1 MIDPTTPRTWL
12 TRGAI
17 ESLISGRQLSG
28 ERDRF
33 FPGCHLAGVDG
44 GFDLPEKPAEPRAA
58 LEIELPG
65 ELVATDRRAW
75 RPAATPIDGGAEHL
89 PREPQVGLYHLGAGD
104 RALAASRQPVSDAE
118 QRHVHRHVAGL
129 AQVDVGAAP

>member
-44 GFDLPEKPAEPRAA
+44 GFDLPEKPAELRAA

-65 ELVATDRRAW
+65 ELVATDRRAG
-75 RPAATPIDGGAEHL
+75 RPAATPIDGGAEHF
-89 PREPQVGLYHLGAGD
+89 PREPQVGLYHLGGRRLTIAK
-104 RALAASRQPVSDAE
+104 SSQPVGDA
-118 QRHVHRHVAGL
+118 A
-129 AQVDVGAAP
+129 